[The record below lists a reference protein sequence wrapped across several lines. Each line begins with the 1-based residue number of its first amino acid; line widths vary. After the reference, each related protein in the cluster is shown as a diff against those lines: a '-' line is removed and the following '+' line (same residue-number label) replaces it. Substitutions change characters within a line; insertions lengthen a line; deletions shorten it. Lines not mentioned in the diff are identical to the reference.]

1 MRFKKAF
8 FVLTFLFVIFS
19 MTILGSTDNV
29 LLNWYQDGNFS
40 GNGINGSTE
49 QFYVYFN
56 TGVKNANFKIIIPDR
71 TKEDPYGKDAYKV
84 INKNTHNDSVPKK
97 NEISLFVRGD
107 ACGSDN
113 FRDGFSSRFILELTA
128 DWTYVFDTEKT
139 GFNYYDSRFNPIKL
153 VAENFVIEVDQKE
166 TPIQKVE
173 SVNNLTLKKDI
184 YPPKVVYQLL
194 LSSAKGDSHSPLG
207 SVGVMFNEPVQIK
220 SPHYVSPR
228 GHRLHT
234 PPQNQDYVYFQ
245 AKYVLIEENNTHI
258 IKADEIEGLYD
269 GKSCAHLSTLT
280 ETRAVNGMYDYDVH
294 IFDSN
299 NRLRCIRNFGWHYI
313 VPEKDLSPGKWKLI
327 INNIVDSA
335 YNKMEQHEM
344 IIEIEETPFLT
355 IKEVNNTGIIVEYTN
370 PIQSDGRMRLVI
382 DEPGSERL
390 YAIFANVKKGD
401 KIVEFKFNEKF
412 EKLPSG
418 VWRIN
423 GIEVSIK

>member
-1 MRFKKAF
+1 VQFKKVF
-8 FVLTFLFVIFS
+8 LVFTVLAVMFS
-19 MTILGSTDNV
+19 ITILGSADKV
-29 LLNWYQDGNFS
+29 LLNWYQDGDFS
-40 GNGINGSTE
+40 GTGINGSTE
-49 QFYVYFN
+49 QFYVYFS
-56 TGVKNANFKIIIPDR
+56 TGVKNANFKIIIPDM
-71 TKEDPYGKDAYKV
+71 TKKDPYGEGAFKV
-84 INKNTHNDSVPKK
+84 IEKNTYNDSIPNK

-107 ACGSDN
+107 ACASDN
-113 FRDGFSSRFILELTA
+113 FRAGFSSRFLLELST

-153 VAENFVIEVDQKE
+153 VAENFVIEVDEKE
-166 TPIQKVE
+166 IPIQKVE
-173 SVNNLTLKKDI
+173 SVNNITLNKDI
-184 YPPKVVYQLL
+184 YPPKVAYQLL

-207 SVGVMFNEPVQIK
+207 SVGIIFNEPVQVK
-220 SPHYVSPR
+220 APYYASPR
-228 GHRLHT
+228 GHKLHT

-245 AKYVLIEENNTHI
+245 AKYVLIEEKNTHI
-258 IKADEIEGLYD
+258 IKGIEIEGLYD

-294 IFDSN
+294 IFDAN

-313 VPEKDLSPGKWKLI
+313 IPEKDLTPGKWKLI
-327 INNIVDSA
+327 INSIVDSA

-344 IIEIEETPFLT
+344 IIEIEDTPFLT

-370 PIQSDGRMRLVI
+370 VIQNDGRMRLVI
-382 DEPGSERL
+382 DDPESAGL

-401 KIVEFKFNEKF
+401 KIVEFKFNQKF

-423 GIEVSIK
+423 GIEILIK